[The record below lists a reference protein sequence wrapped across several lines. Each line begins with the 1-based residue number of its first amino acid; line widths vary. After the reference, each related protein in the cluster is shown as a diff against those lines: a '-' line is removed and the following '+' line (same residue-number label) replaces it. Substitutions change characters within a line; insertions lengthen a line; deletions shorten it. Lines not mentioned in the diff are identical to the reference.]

1 MHRKLTQQLGAVEDS
16 SSSVP
21 FRAHSLA
28 LGAGPAGSAL
38 AKSLRTEKQ
47 RACNCIEMVRSVP
60 TRAGWAQ

>member
-1 MHRKLTQQLGAVEDS
+1 MHRKLTQHFGAVADS

-28 LGAGPAGSAL
+28 VGAGPAVMAL

-60 TRAGWAQ
+60 TSAGWPR